1 MNEIDEI
8 INATLPLEAKKR
20 MDIHGIFPIPVGST
34 KFHRALTDAENN
46 YLLNLETTPNQ
57 GNVTSVDSYVLKNK
71 KLAGL
76 RQFIEDSLHEYFD
89 ATWNP
94 TDGISLAIT
103 QSWVNYTKK
112 GEYHHRH
119 SHQNSLVSG
128 VFYINSD
135 IGKDKIKFFH
145 SNYEQLKIFPKDWNT
160 FNSESW
166 WFPAATGD
174 LLLFPSRLE
183 HMVETVISDD
193 TRVSL
198 SFNTFPVGEIGLN
211 ARLNELNL
219 R

>member
-1 MNEIDEI
+1 LNEIDEI
-8 INATLPLEAKKR
+8 INATLPLETKKR

-71 KLAGL
+71 KLSGL

-94 TDGISLAIT
+94 DDGVSLAIT

-112 GEYHHRH
+112 GEYHHKH
-119 SHQNSLVSG
+119 AHPNSFVSG

-145 SNYEQLKIFPKDWNT
+145 NNYEQIKILPKEWNS

-166 WFPAATGD
+166 WFPVATGE
-174 LLLFPSRLE
+174 LLLFPSSLT
-183 HMVETVISDD
+183 HMVETVIADD

-198 SFNTFPVGEIGLN
+198 SFNTFPTGLIG
-211 ARLNELNL
+211 RDKSLNELNL